1 MVIVCRDRILLVAE
15 GKEGA
20 VGLEAD
26 DAAGGCG
33 WVVER
38 GVVGKAAVYALLQC
52 RVDVG
57 IGGGGGMAGEVG
69 GGADEGAAEV
79 VEQLLAEGEL
89 GNAHAYG
96 AVGGGEVVGDGDGE
110 HRGGQ
115 DDSGGPLAVEQQLED
130 LGGCTG
136 REHLFGGEDEHGR
149 AVVALLDGVDAFHGI
164 GIGGIAADAPDGV
177 GGVEEGEALAQGG
190 EN

>member
-1 MVIVCRDRILLVAE
+1 MVIVCRDCILLVAE

-69 GGADEGAAEV
+69 GGTDEGAAEV

-89 GNAHAYG
+89 GYAHTDG

-115 DDSGGPLAVEQQLED
+115 DDSGGSLAVEQLEG
-130 LGGCTG
+130 LGRDVG
-136 REHLFGGEDEHGR
+136 REHRLTGKDEHGL
-149 AVVALLDGVDAFHGI
+149 AVVALFDGVEAFHGV
-164 GIGGIAADAPDGV
+164 GISGIAAYAPDGV

>member
-57 IGGGGGMAGEVG
+57 IGGGGGVAGEVG
-69 GGADEGAAEV
+69 GGTDEGAAEV

-96 AVGGGEVVGDGDGE
+96 AVGGGEVVGDGDRE

-115 DDSGGPLAVEQQLED
+115 DDGGGAQAVEQLEG
-130 LGGCTG
+130 LGRDVG
-136 REHLFGGEDEHGR
+136 REHLFGGEDEHGL

-164 GIGGIAADAPDGV
+164 GIGGVAADAPDGV

>member
-1 MVIVCRDRILLVAE
+1 MVIVCRDCILLVAE

-57 IGGGGGMAGEVG
+57 IGGGGGVAGEVG
-69 GGADEGAAEV
+69 GGTDEGAAEV

-96 AVGGGEVVGDGDGE
+96 AVGGREVVGERYGE
-110 HRGGQ
+110 HINGEN
-115 DDSGGPLAVEQQLED
+115 DSGGSLAVEQLEG
-130 LGGCTG
+130 LGRDVG
-136 REHLFGGEDEHGR
+136 REHRLTGKDEHGL
-149 AVVALLDGVDAFHGI
+149 AVVALFDGVEAFHGI
-164 GIGGIAADAPDGV
+164 GIGGIAAYAPDGV
-177 GGVEEGEALAQGG
+177 GGVEEGESLA
-190 EN
+190 